1 MTTENHAKDQAR
13 AQYAS
18 IVEMV
23 AALNVDYDRLEEL
36 TDERDELTAERDE
49 AVEATKAPPG
59 DEDASSALR
68 AARAVLFDWTEE
80 NGEEL
85 DALTADAGEC
95 KNYDDAH
102 QRVTE
107 DALSVE
113 VRNHWHTPGDDD
125 TKPTDFRILLCTGGP
140 AVQIRGE
147 LNEYGEPER
156 AWLEYQDWGTP
167 WTRYFD
173 ASQDTLLQYARCFY
187 FGE

>member
-36 TDERDELTAERDE
+36 TDERADLAAELIDAED
-49 AVEATKAPPG
+49 ATKERPG
-59 DEDASSALR
+59 DEDLASALR
-68 AARAVLFDWTEE
+68 TARAALAEWDEDNAQELADLKEAAGDCE
-80 NGEEL
+80 NHDDAHERVNE
-85 DALTADAGEC
+85 DALT
-95 KNYDDAH
+95 
-102 QRVTE
+102 
-107 DALSVE
+107 VE
-113 VRNHWHTPGDDD
+113 VRNHWHTPGADD

-147 LNEYGEPER
+147 IDEHGEPER
-156 AWLEYQDWGTP
+156 AWLEYQDWGTQ